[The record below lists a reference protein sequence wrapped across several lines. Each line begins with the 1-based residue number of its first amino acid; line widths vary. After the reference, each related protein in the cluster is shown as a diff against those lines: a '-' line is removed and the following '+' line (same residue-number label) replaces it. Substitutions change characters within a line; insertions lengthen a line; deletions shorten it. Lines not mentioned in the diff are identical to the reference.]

1 MPALKSPINTAVNS
15 IMVRILTPS
24 PHWLHGK
31 SIRPDLFQNDFVA
44 PGKWFRRLI
53 QQFQRRRL
61 TSFLSRRLHRRGCK
75 PDQECRRIWKAT
87 AWTDIRHF
95 IAGRKTR
102 SGHRRRNM
110 GEVIKFVSRAELE
123 RMRLARIARTKSGG
137 LLQSATS
144 VSEQVLKNEL
154 ADS

>member
-1 MPALKSPINTAVNS
+1 MA
-15 IMVRILTPS
+15 RILTPS
-24 PHWLHGK
+24 PHWSHGK

-44 PGKWFRRLI
+44 PGKWFRQLI
-53 QQFQRRRL
+53 QQFQRRSL

-95 IAGRKTR
+95 IAGRKPDPDI
-102 SGHRRRNM
+102 
-110 GEVIKFVSRAELE
+110 GE
-123 RMRLARIARTKSGG
+123 G
-137 LLQSATS
+137 TS